1 MCPVSIVTGV
11 EKVALAAQA
20 QGFGDMP
27 RKKEASPFWVSL
39 LVRNRLQELFLASL
53 VSLVEHINSAGA
65 VDDLHL
71 AGVERVRCV

>member
-1 MCPVSIVTGV
+1 MARLRSKRRGSGMCPV
-11 EKVALAAQA
+11 
-20 QGFGDMP
+20 
-27 RKKEASPFWVSL
+27 KKEASPFWASL